1 MLAFFQNY
9 WPSFLLTL
17 VLVGGLLYLYK
28 RGHTETVKK
37 IILSLV
43 IQAEKTLGSK
53 TGELKYA
60 MVIERFYSTL
70 PFIIKVLFTKKEI
83 DNFIEEAVQFLK
95 DYLNEERNLMGH
107 DDENIKVL
115 LDNLNL

>member
-1 MLAFFQNY
+1 MLTFIQNY
-9 WPSFLLTL
+9 WSSILTVIFFLI
-17 VLVGGLLYLYK
+17 GLLYLYR
-28 RGHTETVKK
+28 RGNIDIVKK

-43 IQAEKTLGSK
+43 IQAEKTLGSR

-60 MVIERFYSTL
+60 MVIERFYSSL
-70 PFIIKVLFTKKEI
+70 PFIIKIVFSKKDI

-95 DYLNEERNLMGH
+95 DYLSEDRNLMSY

-115 LDNLNL
+115 LDNIIL